1 MLEKRQLQR
10 RCFLVKF
17 AKYLRTPLL
26 LEQLHWL
33 LLRDIIPEFQRERYS
48 SRDIIPSFL
57 NFAMTKCFCR
67 NMFCQD
73 IFIIKKLF
81 YNVVQTA
88 YQKSGTRDPYVGS
101 RTRDLSPGTRD
112 LYVGCGTWDPGP
124 YMWEP
129 GPDTFTWNA
138 GPILRNSYLNTTFS

>member
-1 MLEKRQLQR
+1 MFSCEICKILKNTTS
-10 RCFLVKF
+10 F
-17 AKYLRTPLL
+17 RTAPLAAS
-26 LEQLHWL
+26 
-33 LLRDIIPEFQRERYS
+33 ERYN
-48 SRDIIPSFL
+48 SRFFLSFCFSILSFL

-67 NMFCQD
+67 KMFCQD

-112 LYVGCGTWDPGP
+112 LYVGCGTWDPRP
-124 YMWEP
+124 YMREP

-138 GPILRNSYLNTTFS
+138 GPILRNSYINTTFS